1 MKRNGFTLVE
11 ILAVIVI
18 IALLMI
24 LTIPNILKISR
35 STKEKAYETKIDL
48 IEQSAVQFAMNG
60 SNRAAVMRGSNPL
73 NNTENNCIFHITDE
87 NNKTGKIEGFD
98 FNCNQAYSATEQ
110 LNNNQ
115 YRAIRVTVDQL
126 VGTKDLNWDSENQC
140 DNCTNKE
147 YYNNIV
153 INPKN
158 NYIINKCYVYIY
170 YKYSRPYAHFDRE
183 LCDEL
188 RPTPTMGSQ
197 YAPTRKNSD

>member
-60 SNRAAVMRGSNPL
+60 SNRAAVMKGSNPL
-73 NNTENNCIFHITDE
+73 ISTENNYIITITEDP
-87 NNKTGKIEGFD
+87 KTGEVTEANFKPGPT
-98 FNCNQAYSATEQ
+98 YSATEK
-110 LNNNQ
+110 LPANT

-170 YKYSRPYAHFDRE
+170 YKYSRPYAHFDRTM
-183 LCDEL
+183 CDEL
-188 RPTPTMGSQ
+188 KPTPTMGNQ
-197 YAPTRKNSD
+197 YAPARKN